1 MKRSRRLVFTL
12 TFAVLASACSTG
24 AGRYAG
30 TLPGSRFHEMKRFY
44 VQKASEDDRGLHE
57 IIRDE
62 MVRIGI
68 DADAGEGEPA
78 GEYDAVVTY
87 IDRWSWDVTTFCM
100 QLTIYVRGSRARRM
114 QHDAAGEWHAG
125 FKARSLANPSLSPH
139 ATCRGRRAR

>member
-100 QLTIYVRGSRARRM
+100 QLTIYVRDTRTGFITATGWSYRPSIARKTP
-114 QHDAAGEWHAG
+114 AGHARLIVAEWFGEA
-125 FKARSLANPSLSPH
+125 P
-139 ATCRGRRAR
+139 